1 MPYAAHRLIPLM
13 LVLTLLGCGTSD
25 DAAAPPP
32 GGGPDAAPEPAE
44 SEASASGN
52 ATSGAAAPAAFTR
65 KPAPAGATAY
75 IISPSDGDV
84 VSNPVRVVFG
94 LKGMGVAPA
103 GVPRPDAGH
112 HHLLVDTELPPL
124 DLPIPADEHHL
135 HFGMGQTE
143 TELTLEPGTHR
154 LQLLLGDE
162 LHVPHDPPVMSEPI
176 TITVE

>member
-1 MPYAAHRLIPLM
+1 MPHAVHRLLPLL
-13 LVLTLLGCGTSD
+13 LVLTLAGCNASD
-25 DAAAPPP
+25 GPAAPPP
-32 GGGPDAAPEPAE
+32 GGGPDAAPAPAGEP
-44 SEASASGN
+44 SASVN
-52 ATSGAAAPAAFTR
+52 AASGAAPAAFTR

-124 DLPIPADEHHL
+124 DRPIPADEHHL

-143 TELTLEPGTHR
+143 TELTLSPGTHR